1 MKRSCIASCA
11 KNIPLFFKSR
21 GLTFTDIVAALAC
34 GFLSSLLYAAAAQK
48 EIMDI
53 SLVKNVSVLAF
64 FAIFLLSS
72 AIFISV
78 SLLLK
83 TNIPISISLALLSTG
98 FSIVV
103 LIFGKQSV
111 YLFAGLSLILLIIF
125 TQVFKSEKLSL
136 EKVKLSE
143 NQAFIGACVLFA
155 VFSLVIGYTSALTQM
170 YYANSTFD
178 FGIFSQM
185 FENMRTTGLP
195 LTTVERGTEL
205 SHFAVHFSP
214 IFYLLLPGYVIFP
227 SPLYLYYVQAF
238 IVASGVFAVFKIA
251 RTLGANPVFSLLMSA
266 FYILYPTMSYGII
279 WSFHENKLLPPLI
292 LWCLYFLIKNKNIP
306 AAAFALLILMVKE
319 DAFIYVLAIGIW
331 LIASNRKKLF
341 GAGLIT
347 ASVIYFIFATKMIEA
362 SGGEPMLS
370 RFNNFYPEGA
380 EKTLS
385 TAIKTAVLDF
395 GYLLKEIFTA
405 PKLEFLMWTL
415 IPTCFAVFF
424 GGKISTLTLLAPII
438 IQNLLS
444 NWKYQ
449 FDIAHQYTFG
459 PMTLLIFATILTLC
473 EFDEKKKTRFLTLML
488 SLCIVATSA
497 LSLTLVSTKVSWYSS
512 QKAQYI
518 EASGLIEKY
527 KETLDG
533 ASVTSCDRITPHL
546 YFVRDLSAYKVS
558 HNKLRETEFFVVDT
572 RISAEDLTELRA
584 YLDSNYVLLDKA
596 SFVEIWEFS
605 YTEELPSE

>member
-1 MKRSCIASCA
+1 MKRSRIASCT

-34 GFLSSLLYAAAAQK
+34 GFLSSLLYAAIAQK

-53 SLVKNVSVLAF
+53 SLIKNVSVLAF

-72 AIFISV
+72 ALFISV
-78 SLLLK
+78 SLWLK
-83 TNIPISISLALLSTG
+83 TNIPINLSLALLSTG

-125 TQVFKSEKLSL
+125 THVFKSEKLSH
-136 EKVKLSE
+136 EKAKLSE
-143 NQAFIGACVLFA
+143 NRAFIGACVLFA
-155 VFSLVIGYTSALTQM
+155 VFSVVFGYASALTQM

-178 FGIFSQM
+178 FGIFAQM

-195 LTTVERGTEL
+195 LTTVERGKEL

-227 SPLYLYYVQAF
+227 SPLYLYFVQAF

-251 RTLGANPVFSLLMSA
+251 RTLGASPIFSLLMSA

-292 LWCLYFLIKNKNIP
+292 LWCLYFLIKNKSIP
-306 AAAFALLILMVKE
+306 AAAFALLVLMVKE

-341 GAGLIT
+341 GAGFIV
-347 ASVIYFIFATKMIEA
+347 ASVLYFVFATKMIEA
-362 SGGEPMLS
+362 AGGEPMLS

-424 GGKISTLTLLAPII
+424 GGKISTLTLLSPII

-459 PMTLLIFATILTLC
+459 PMTLLIFATVLTLC
-473 EFDEKKKTRFLTLML
+473 EFDDKKKTRFLALMI

-518 EASGLIEKY
+518 EASHLIDKY
-527 KETLDG
+527 KDTLDG

-572 RISAEDLTELRA
+572 RISAEDLTELRE
-584 YLDSNYVLLDKA
+584 YLDSNYELLDKA
-596 SFVEIWEFS
+596 SFIEIWELA
-605 YTEELPSE
+605 YHEELPSE

>member
-1 MKRSCIASCA
+1 MKRSNIACGV
-11 KNIPLFFKSR
+11 KNIPSFFTSR
-21 GLTFTDIVAALAC
+21 GLTLSDVIAALAC
-34 GFLSSLLYAAAAQK
+34 GFLSSLLYAAAAQND
-48 EIMDI
+48 IMDI
-53 SLVKNVSVLAF
+53 SLIKNVSVLAF

-72 AIFISV
+72 ALFISV
-78 SLLLK
+78 SLWLK
-83 TNIPISISLALLSTG
+83 TNVPINASLMVLSTG
-98 FSIVV
+98 FSIAV
-103 LIFGKQSV
+103 LIYGKQSV
-111 YLFAGLSLILLIIF
+111 YLFAGLALILFIIF
-125 TQVFKSEKLSL
+125 SHVFKSETLSI
-136 EKVKLSE
+136 ERISLSE
-143 NQAFIGACVLFA
+143 NRAFVGVCVLFA
-155 VFSLVIGYTSALTQM
+155 VFSLVIGYASALTQM

-178 FGIFSQM
+178 FGIFAQM

-195 LTTVERGTEL
+195 LTTVERGEEL

-227 SPLYLYYVQAF
+227 SPLYLYYVQAL
-238 IVASGVFAVFKIA
+238 IVASGAFAIFKIS
-251 RTLGANPVFSLLMSA
+251 RTLGASPVFSLLASA

-292 LWCLYFLIKNKNIP
+292 LWCLYFIIKNKNIP
-306 AAAFALLILMVKE
+306 AAIFALLILTVKE
-319 DAFIYVLAIGIW
+319 DAFIYVAAIGIW

-341 GAGLIT
+341 GVGMII
-347 ASVIYFIFATKMIEA
+347 ASVLYFVFATKMIEA
-362 SGGEPMLS
+362 AGGEPMLS

-405 PKLEFLMWTL
+405 QKLEFLMWTL
-415 IPTCFAVFF
+415 IPTCFVVFF
-424 GGKISTLTLLAPII
+424 GGKISTLTLLSPII

-459 PMTLLIFATILTLC
+459 PMTLLIFAALLTLC
-473 EFDEKKKTRFLTLML
+473 EFDEKKKTKFIALML

-497 LSLTLVSTKVSWYSS
+497 LTLTLVSSKTSWYSS

-527 KETLDG
+527 KDILDG
-533 ASVTSCDRITPHL
+533 ASVTSCDRITPQL
-546 YFVRDLSAYKVS
+546 YFVRDLSAYDVS
-558 HNKLRETEFFVVDT
+558 HNKLRETQFFVVDT
-572 RISAEDLTELRA
+572 RIDAEKLTELRL
-584 YLDSNYVLLDKA
+584 YLESNYELLDKA
-596 SFVEIWEFS
+596 SFIEIWELA
-605 YTEELPSE
+605 TPEELPSE

>member
-1 MKRSCIASCA
+1 MKRSCIASCV

-21 GLTFTDIVAALAC
+21 GLTLKDITASLAC

-48 EIMDI
+48 NIMDI
-53 SLVKNVSVLAF
+53 SLIKNVSVFAF

-72 AIFISV
+72 ALFVSV

-83 TNIPISISLALLSTG
+83 TNVPISVSLALLSTG
-98 FSIVV
+98 FSVAV
-103 LIFGKQSV
+103 LIHGKQSV
-111 YLFAGLSLILLIIF
+111 HLFAGLALILLIIF
-125 TQVFKSEKLSL
+125 THVFKSKDLSL
-136 EKVKLSE
+136 EKVNLSE
-143 NQAFIGACVLFA
+143 NRAFIGVCVLFA
-155 VFSLVIGYTSALTQM
+155 VFSLVMGYASALTQM

-178 FGIFSQM
+178 FGIFAQM

-195 LTTVERGTEL
+195 LTTVERGKEL

-238 IVASGVFAVFKIA
+238 IVASGVFAIFKIS
-251 RTLGANPVFSLLMSA
+251 RVLGASPVFSLLTSA

-292 LWCLYFLIKNKNIP
+292 LWCLYFLIKNKNVP
-306 AAAFALLILMVKE
+306 AAIFALLILTVKE

-341 GAGLIT
+341 GAGLII
-347 ASVIYFIFATKMIEA
+347 ASVLYFVFATKMIEL

-370 RFNNFYPEGA
+370 RFDNFYPSGE

-395 GYLLKEIFTA
+395 GYLLKEIFTSS
-405 PKLEFLMWTL
+405 KLEFLMWTL

-424 GGKISTLTLLAPII
+424 GGKISTLTLLSPII
-438 IQNLLS
+438 IENLLS

-449 FDIAHQYTFG
+449 FDISYQYTFG
-459 PMTLLIFATILTLC
+459 PMTLLIFATVLTLC
-473 EFDEKKKTRFLTLML
+473 EFDGKKKTRFLSLML
-488 SLCIVATSA
+488 SLCIVSTSA
-497 LSLTLVSTKVSWYSS
+497 LTLTLVSTKVNWYSS

-527 KETLDG
+527 KEVLDG
-533 ASVTSCDRITPHL
+533 ASVTSCDRITPQL
-546 YFVRDLSAYKVS
+546 YFVRDLSAYNVS
-558 HNKLRETEFFVVDT
+558 HNKLKETEFFVVDT
-572 RISAEDLTELRA
+572 RIAEEQLTELRA
-584 YLDSNYVLLDKA
+584 YLDSNYELLDKA
-596 SFVEIWEFS
+596 SFIEIWELA
-605 YTEELPSE
+605 TPNELPSE